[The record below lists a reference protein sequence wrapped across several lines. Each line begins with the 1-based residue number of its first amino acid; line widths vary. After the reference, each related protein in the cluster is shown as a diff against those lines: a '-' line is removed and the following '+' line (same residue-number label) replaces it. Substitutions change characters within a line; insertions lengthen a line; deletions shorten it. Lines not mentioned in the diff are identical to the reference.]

1 MKSFWLSIGLFL
13 ALIMQGKAQ
22 VLIGQITDEE
32 GRAIEGATI
41 YIRETMQGTVADEN
55 GNFRIHLAAGD
66 YSLEIS
72 ALGYEKQLIEW
83 EITEKEASLSVRLK
97 PIRYM
102 LKEVRVIGK
111 GEDPAYYIMRN
122 AIARAPYHRRKVKE
136 YFSEVYSR
144 GNCRIDNLP
153 RILKWG
159 KTGREVF
166 DTIKGKTLLMESVMD
181 IKFQSPNRYKR
192 NILAF
197 STTIPEEIGPENALN
212 VVTSSIYDPDI
223 LGILSPLSPGAF
235 SSYKFRLED
244 SYREGERM
252 INKIEVQSKIKNN
265 RLWNGWIYIA
275 DEEWCVVGFD
285 FSYNV
290 KGFSAQMQVGFN
302 EITAAIFLPTSYNI
316 TIGMDMM
323 GLEGEAKYF
332 SSVKYKELQ
341 IDTIQLT
348 LATEDTSIRKR
359 AVSKKEQKIRH
370 KIQELSEKED
380 LTNRQAYELARLSQR
395 LQEWPSSDSV
405 SPYQIPLRRLR
416 DSVTADT
423 MVTKRDSLYWQKI
436 RTVPLL
442 EEEIKSY
449 EGRDSLRKFME
460 KVFGP
465 PDTVPNKADMIFSKI
480 MLGDT
485 FALDNRKR
493 VGLEVGGLWEIFP
506 QYNVVDGLWI
516 GQNVQL
522 HIYMNKGKKISFG
535 PSLYYGTARKTLLWK
550 MNANWLYAPMSRGQ
564 WELDFG
570 EMSEDYGHAGEGALF
585 ENSISSFFFQKLR
598 KNFIRFYERRFIHL
612 KHSIDIANGLT
623 FAVEGQ
629 YERRDL
635 LRNHISRK
643 NIEPNDPVLEGGVDM
658 PENTS
663 LIAGIRLTY
672 TPCYFFT
679 VKNHQKQY
687 ERSAW
692 PTFSIGYVR
701 GLPTDATYT
710 SRFERLD
717 IGVKQN
723 IKLGLF
729 DSFSYSVNAGQFLSR
744 KEIYFPDYMHFT
756 TIGWVYSTDRFSEDF
771 FLGEYYAWHTKDK
784 WLRGA
789 INYNSA
795 FLLLKRLPFMQNM
808 TFDEG
813 IHGRYLWTPEI
824 GNYME
829 CGYSIGLQE
838 YSRLGVFVGFNRH
851 GYQEIKVRMALPL
864 QVKEFKKIFQEY
876 TK

>member
-1 MKSFWLSIGLFL
+1 MKSFWLSIGLFI

-144 GNCRIDNLP
+144 GNFRIDNLP

-197 STTIPEEIGPENALN
+197 NTTIPEEIGPEKALN

-252 INKIEVQSKIKNN
+252 INKIEVQSKINNN

-302 EITAAIFLPTSYNI
+302 EIAAAIFLPTSYNI
-316 TIGMDMM
+316 AIGMDMM

-405 SPYQIPLRRLR
+405 SPYQIPLRRLK
-416 DSVTADT
+416 DSVTVDT

-485 FALDNRKR
+485 FALDNRN
-493 VGLEVGGLWEIFP
+493 L
-506 QYNVVDGLWI
+506 
-516 GQNVQL
+516 
-522 HIYMNKGKKISFG
+522 
-535 PSLYYGTARKTLLWK
+535 
-550 MNANWLYAPMSRGQ
+550 
-564 WELDFG
+564 
-570 EMSEDYGHAGEGALF
+570 
-585 ENSISSFFFQKLR
+585 
-598 KNFIRFYERRFIHL
+598 
-612 KHSIDIANGLT
+612 
-623 FAVEGQ
+623 
-629 YERRDL
+629 
-635 LRNHISRK
+635 
-643 NIEPNDPVLEGGVDM
+643 
-658 PENTS
+658 
-663 LIAGIRLTY
+663 
-672 TPCYFFT
+672 
-679 VKNHQKQY
+679 
-687 ERSAW
+687 
-692 PTFSIGYVR
+692 
-701 GLPTDATYT
+701 
-710 SRFERLD
+710 
-717 IGVKQN
+717 
-723 IKLGLF
+723 
-729 DSFSYSVNAGQFLSR
+729 
-744 KEIYFPDYMHFT
+744 
-756 TIGWVYSTDRFSEDF
+756 
-771 FLGEYYAWHTKDK
+771 
-784 WLRGA
+784 
-789 INYNSA
+789 
-795 FLLLKRLPFMQNM
+795 
-808 TFDEG
+808 
-813 IHGRYLWTPEI
+813 
-824 GNYME
+824 
-829 CGYSIGLQE
+829 
-838 YSRLGVFVGFNRH
+838 
-851 GYQEIKVRMALPL
+851 
-864 QVKEFKKIFQEY
+864 
-876 TK
+876 